1 MKALFIYFIFL
12 ECLATIADNIEP
24 EKFKPI
30 ALQTLDIALRI
41 LNKTDDPDVKKSIF
55 ALFAALAGV
64 MKEDISPV
72 LPNIIENMI
81 TSVQSTDGIVVF
93 FFTYFLVV
101 FLSKFCGRLYLMT
114 TTTKKIV

>member
-1 MKALFIYFIFL
+1 M
-12 ECLATIADNIEP
+12 ATIADNIEP

-30 ALQTLDIALRI
+30 ALQTLEIALRI

-81 TSVQSTDGIVVF
+81 TSVQSTDGIVVIF
-93 FFTYFLVV
+93 LIVRSAFLVV
-101 FLSKFCGRLYLMT
+101 LLNKFYYRLYLMT
-114 TTTKKIV
+114 MMKRKIV